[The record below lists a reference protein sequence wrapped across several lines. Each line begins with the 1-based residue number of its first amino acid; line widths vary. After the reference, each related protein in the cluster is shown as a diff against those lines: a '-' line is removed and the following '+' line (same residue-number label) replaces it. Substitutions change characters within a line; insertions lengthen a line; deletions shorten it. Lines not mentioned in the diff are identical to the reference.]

1 MIKIFKFT
9 LFLFFI
15 INILNISTSNE
26 NFFSKGLDFYN
37 AKKYEDARFMFERSI
52 VFNPK
57 DSNSY
62 LFLAKIYNIEEEQK
76 KEEKSQLKEGK

>member
-37 AKKYEDARFMFERSI
+37 AKKYEELQEK
-52 VFNPK
+52 N
-57 DSNSY
+57 
-62 LFLAKIYNIEEEQK
+62 K
-76 KEEKSQLKEGK
+76 KEKEESTRGRIKV